1 MIFLFKNIFF
11 MAFRQIFTA
20 LIGLLLVVL
29 VARFYGPEGNGVF
42 AVALLLPSALIQILN
57 LGLPSSN
64 VFFLGKNLNLINEI
78 FILNFWITLILCIFG
93 FFFGIMLITF
103 FHDVLFP
110 NIDYNLLWIAL
121 LSFPLGLIQT
131 IINSLFHA
139 LEKFRL
145 YNILLILPSITL
157 VVSILFLNLIQKT
170 EIQYLIGSQFI
181 SSIFTIIVSVFWI
194 REIDLP
200 NKLNLQFK
208 DLPRQIIK
216 FGIKSHLSNLV
227 SFINY
232 KVDIFLAN
240 FFLGPIAV
248 GIYVIAVSLSERLW
262 IFSHSASAVIFPRLA
277 RMSDNESERKSL
289 TPLISRW
296 VLFITLIFACIS
308 FYIIDFLVQFF
319 FGSEYLEASLIFL
332 LLLPGVLFL
341 SCSRILSNDIASR
354 GKPEFNLFISFVV
367 LAIGIIGNLIL
378 IPIFQLEGA
387 ACATSISYFF
397 HLLFTIKVYSNLSD
411 NTFLDS
417 LLIKYTDLISI
428 KNIVLKQSFLFANKH

>member
-1 MIFLFKNIFF
+1 
-11 MAFRQIFTA
+11 MASRQIFTA

-42 AVALLLPSALIQILN
+42 AVALLLPSTLIQILN

-64 VFFLGKNLNLINEI
+64 VFFLGKNLNLIREI

-93 FFFGIMLITF
+93 IFVGAVLITF

-110 NIDYNLLWIAL
+110 GIDYNLLWIAL
-121 LSFPLGLIQT
+121 LCFPLGLIQT

-145 YNILLILPSITL
+145 YNILLILPPVTL
-157 VVSILFLNLIQKT
+157 VASLLYLISVEET
-170 EIQYLIGSQFI
+170 EIKYLVGSQLF
-181 SSIFTIIVSVFWI
+181 SSIITIIVSVYWI
-194 REIDLP
+194 RKIDLSD
-200 NKLNLQFK
+200 KLDLQLQ
-208 DLPRQIIK
+208 DLSRQLIK

-232 KVDIFLAN
+232 KIDIFLTN

-262 IFSHSASAVIFPRLA
+262 IFSHSASAVIFPRLT
-277 RMSDNESERKSL
+277 RMSNNESERKSL
-289 TPLISRW
+289 TPMISRW

-319 FGSEYLEASLIFL
+319 FGSEYLEASLVYF

-341 SCSRILSNDIASR
+341 SCSRVLSNDIASR
-354 GKPEFNLFISFVV
+354 GKPEFNLFISFIV

-397 HLLFTIKVYSNLSD
+397 HLLFTIKVYNKLSN

-417 LLIKYTDLISI
+417 LLIKYTDIIYI
-428 KNIVLKQSFLFANKH
+428 KKIVLKQTLLFANKY

>member
-1 MIFLFKNIFF
+1 MSTWHNFICPNHVIVPISSIQINKSRENVIFLFKNIFL
-11 MAFRQIFTA
+11 MASRQIFTA

-42 AVALLLPSALIQILN
+42 AVALLLPSTLIQILN

-64 VFFLGKNLNLINEI
+64 VFFLGKNLNLIKEI

-93 FFFGIMLITF
+93 IFVGAVLIIF

-110 NIDYNLLWIAL
+110 GIDYNLLWIAL
-121 LSFPLGLIQT
+121 LSFPLGLVQT

-145 YNILLILPSITL
+145 YNILLILPPVTL
-157 VVSILFLNLIQKT
+157 VTSVLFLFSVQET
-170 EIQYLIGSQFI
+170 EIKYLVGSQFI
-181 SSIFTIIVSVFWI
+181 SYIITIIISVYWV
-194 REIDLP
+194 RKIDLP
-200 NKLNLQFK
+200 NKLDLQFQ
-208 DLPRQIIK
+208 DLSRQLIK

-232 KVDIFLAN
+232 KVDIFLTN

-262 IFSHSASAVIFPRLA
+262 IFSHSASAVIFPRLT
-277 RMSDNESERKSL
+277 RMSDDESERKFL

-319 FGSEYLEASLIFL
+319 FW
-332 LLLPGVLFL
+332 
-341 SCSRILSNDIASR
+341 
-354 GKPEFNLFISFVV
+354 
-367 LAIGIIGNLIL
+367 
-378 IPIFQLEGA
+378 
-387 ACATSISYFF
+387 
-397 HLLFTIKVYSNLSD
+397 
-411 NTFLDS
+411 
-417 LLIKYTDLISI
+417 
-428 KNIVLKQSFLFANKH
+428 

>member
-11 MAFRQIFTA
+11 MASRQIFTA

-42 AVALLLPSALIQILN
+42 AVALLLPSTLIQILN

-64 VFFLGKNLNLINEI
+64 VFFLGKNLNLIKEI
-78 FILNFWITLILCIFG
+78 FILNFWITLILCV
-93 FFFGIMLITF
+93 FGIFVGAVLIIF

-110 NIDYNLLWIAL
+110 GIDYNLLWIAL
-121 LSFPLGLIQT
+121 LSFPLGLVQT

-145 YNILLILPSITL
+145 YNILLILPPFTL
-157 VVSILFLNLIQKT
+157 VASVLFLFSVQET
-170 EIQYLIGSQFI
+170 EIKYLVGSQFI
-181 SSIFTIIVSVFWI
+181 SYIITIIVSVYWV
-194 REIDLP
+194 RQIDLP
-200 NKLNLQFK
+200 NKLDLQFQ
-208 DLPRQIIK
+208 DLSRQLIK

-232 KVDIFLAN
+232 KVDIFLTN

-262 IFSHSASAVIFPRLA
+262 IFSHSASAVIFPRLT
-277 RMSDNESERKSL
+277 RMSDAESERKFL
-289 TPLISRW
+289 TQLISRW

-308 FYIIDFLVQFF
+308 FYIVDFLVQFF
-319 FGSEYLEASLIFL
+319 FGSEYLEASSVYL

-354 GKPEFNLFISFVV
+354 GKPEFNLFISFMV
-367 LAIGIIGNLIL
+367 LSIGIIGNLIL

-397 HLLFTIKVYSNLSD
+397 HLLFTIKVYNNLSD
-411 NTFLDS
+411 NTFLDP
-417 LLIKYTDLISI
+417 LIIKYTDLIYI
-428 KNIVLKQSFLFANKH
+428 KKIVLK

>member
-1 MIFLFKNIFF
+1 
-11 MAFRQIFTA
+11 MASRQIFTA

-42 AVALLLPSALIQILN
+42 AVALLLPSTLIQILN

-64 VFFLGKNLNLINEI
+64 VFFLGKNLNLIKEI
-78 FILNFWITLILCIFG
+78 FILNFWITLILCV
-93 FFFGIMLITF
+93 FGIFIGAVLITF

-110 NIDYNLLWIAL
+110 GIDYNLLWIAL
-121 LSFPLGLIQT
+121 LCFPLGLIQT

-145 YNILLILPSITL
+145 YNILLILPPVTL
-157 VVSILFLNLIQKT
+157 VASLLCLISVEET
-170 EIQYLIGSQFI
+170 EIKYLVGSQLF
-181 SSIFTIIVSVFWI
+181 SSIITIIVSVYWI
-194 REIDLP
+194 RKIDLSD
-200 NKLNLQFK
+200 KLDLQLQ
-208 DLPRQIIK
+208 DLSRQLIK

-232 KVDIFLAN
+232 KIDIFLTN

-262 IFSHSASAVIFPRLA
+262 IFSHSASAVIFPRLT
-277 RMSDNESERKSL
+277 RMSGNESERKSL

-296 VLFITLIFACIS
+296 VLFTTLIFACIS
-308 FYIIDFLVQFF
+308 FYIIEFLIQFF
-319 FGSEYLEASLIFL
+319 FGSEYLEASLVYF

-341 SCSRILSNDIASR
+341 SCSRVLSNDIASR
-354 GKPEFNLFISFVV
+354 GKPEFNLFISFIV

-397 HLLFTIKVYSNLSD
+397 HLLFTIKVYNKLSN

-417 LLIKYTDLISI
+417 LLIKYTDIIYI
-428 KNIVLKQSFLFANKH
+428 KKIVLKQTLLFANKY

>member
-1 MIFLFKNIFF
+1 
-11 MAFRQIFTA
+11 MASRQIFTA

-42 AVALLLPSALIQILN
+42 AVALLLPSTLIQILN

-64 VFFLGKNLNLINEI
+64 VFFLGKNLNLIKEI

-93 FFFGIMLITF
+93 IFVGAVLITF

-110 NIDYNLLWIAL
+110 GIDYNLLWIAL
-121 LSFPLGLIQT
+121 LCFPLGLIQT
-131 IINSLFHA
+131 IVNSLFHA

-145 YNILLILPSITL
+145 YNILLILPPVTL
-157 VVSILFLNLIQKT
+157 VASLLYLISVEET
-170 EIQYLIGSQFI
+170 EIKYLVGSQLF
-181 SSIFTIIVSVFWI
+181 SSIITIIVSVYWI
-194 REIDLP
+194 RKIDLSD
-200 NKLNLQFK
+200 KLDLQLQ
-208 DLPRQIIK
+208 DLSRQLIK

-232 KVDIFLAN
+232 KIDIFLTN

-262 IFSHSASAVIFPRLA
+262 IFSHSASAVIFPRLT
-277 RMSDNESERKSL
+277 RMSNNESERKSL
-289 TPLISRW
+289 TPMISRW

-319 FGSEYLEASLIFL
+319 FGSEYLEASLVYF

-341 SCSRILSNDIASR
+341 SCSRVLSNDIASR
-354 GKPEFNLFISFVV
+354 GKPEFNLFISFIV
-367 LAIGIIGNLIL
+367 LAVGIIGNLIL

-397 HLLFTIKVYSNLSD
+397 HLLFTIKVYNKLSN

-417 LLIKYTDLISI
+417 LLIKYTDIIYI
-428 KNIVLKQSFLFANKH
+428 KKIVLKQTLLFANKY

>member
-1 MIFLFKNIFF
+1 
-11 MAFRQIFTA
+11 MASRQIFTA

-42 AVALLLPSALIQILN
+42 AVALLLPSTLIQILN

-64 VFFLGKNLNLINEI
+64 VFFLGKNLNLIKEI

-93 FFFGIMLITF
+93 IFVGAVLITF

-110 NIDYNLLWIAL
+110 GIDYNLLWIAL
-121 LSFPLGLIQT
+121 LCFPLGLIQT
-131 IINSLFHA
+131 IVNSLFHA

-145 YNILLILPSITL
+145 YNILLILPPVTL
-157 VVSILFLNLIQKT
+157 VASLLCLISVEET
-170 EIQYLIGSQFI
+170 EIKYLVGSQLF
-181 SSIFTIIVSVFWI
+181 SSIITTIVSVYWI
-194 REIDLP
+194 RKIDLSD
-200 NKLNLQFK
+200 KLDLQLQ
-208 DLPRQIIK
+208 DLSRQLIK

-232 KVDIFLAN
+232 KIDIFLTN

-262 IFSHSASAVIFPRLA
+262 IFSHSASAVIFPRLT
-277 RMSDNESERKSL
+277 RMSNNESERKSL
-289 TPLISRW
+289 TPMISRW

-319 FGSEYLEASLIFL
+319 FGSEYLEASLVYF

-341 SCSRILSNDIASR
+341 SCSRVLSNDIASR
-354 GKPEFNLFISFVV
+354 GKPEFNLFISFTV

-397 HLLFTIKVYSNLSD
+397 HLLFTIKVYNKLSN

-417 LLIKYTDLISI
+417 LLIKYTDIIYI
-428 KNIVLKQSFLFANKH
+428 KKIVLKQTLFFANKY